1 VGGDLSPLTTTLSAS
16 DAQAR
21 RELAVA
27 WMNRGHEFMR
37 QGDSASLEASLDAY
51 AQAVALLRPLV
62 TPGRPVDSACA
73 NSLGA
78 ALMNRGQLLHR
89 LHGIEQAA
97 PALAAFDEAVETL
110 AIIPV
115 TANPWPRR
123 NLAGTLLNRAN
134 LLLDLA
140 RLADAAVAARAALAL
155 SMAHERADVVD
166 ADLALKA
173 RRALCDA
180 AGRLIVTPGADQES
194 LAREA
199 SDLVDDAMAL
209 MRLWAG
215 RGETAFAAL
224 APRFFRYGAQLY
236 RLHQPQFLAEFIR
249 ENLALAPESRAIALE
264 IVDAALAERPG
275 GYLTVGDPASER
287 HLETWRELTAL
298 RTDLVA

>member
-1 VGGDLSPLTTTLSAS
+1 MV
-16 DAQAR
+16 
-21 RELAVA
+21 
-27 WMNRGHEFMR
+27 RGHELMQR
-37 QGDSASLEASLDAY
+37 DDSVSLEASLDAY
-51 AQAVALLRPLV
+51 AHAVALLRPQV
-62 TPGRPVDSACA
+62 APGRPVDPAGA

-97 PALAAFDEAVETL
+97 PALAAFDEAIETL
-110 AIIPV
+110 ANIPV
-115 TANPWPRR
+115 VANPWPRR

-155 SMAHERADVVD
+155 SLAHERTEVVD

-180 AGRLIVTPGADQES
+180 VGRLIVAPGADQEA

-209 MRLWAG
+209 TRHWAG
-215 RGETAFAAL
+215 RGEAAFAAL
-224 APRFFRYGAQLY
+224 ALRFFHYGTQLY
-236 RLHQPQFLAEFIR
+236 RVHQPQFLAEFIR
-249 ENLALAPESRAIALE
+249 ENLASDPAFRAIALVA
-264 IVDAALAERPG
+264 IDTALTERPAG
-275 GYLTVGDPASER
+275 FLTVGDPASMR
-287 HLETWRELTAL
+287 RLETWRELTAL
-298 RTDLVA
+298 RADLVP